1 MEPNNMFSII
11 LAGGSG
17 TRLFPLSRTTYP
29 KQFIPLID
37 NESLF
42 QKSVKRALLHSKP
55 GEIYIVA
62 NKEHEYQVKDQLDQ
76 LGTKCNILLEPC
88 GKNTLPAITNA
99 VSEIQKRDQTAT
111 VLVLPSDQLIDDGDV
126 YKNAVKSAAN
136 LAKEYLVAFGI
147 IPTSPHTGYGYILPG
162 EPLKNGYKIDKFVE
176 KPDVQ
181 TAEKYLQEGYLWN
194 SGMYCISVDVFMT
207 ELRTHTPEIA
217 NAFTRTISEA
227 YDVTPAI
234 SIDYGLMEKTK
245 KSAVASLNADWSDL
259 GSFDALYAVQRKDSL
274 GNVVK
279 GEYITPDGQNNLIIS
294 DDRLVA
300 TIGLSD
306 IAVIDT
312 TDALLLCPKKQ
323 SQRVSEITTLLKETG
338 DKRADLHTTVHR
350 PWGQYTVLLKGP
362 TYLIKRLT
370 IYPGSRLS
378 LQYHHHR
385 SEHWVIVSGTAEVTN
400 DNETF
405 FVRAGEST
413 FIPAGVK
420 HRLANPGL
428 IPLEVIEVQN
438 GELLTEEDIVRIDDD
453 FHRDDM
459 E

>member
-55 GEIYIVA
+55 GDIYIVA
-62 NKEHEYQVKDQLDQ
+62 NKEHEYLVKDQLDQ

-111 VLVLPSDQLIDDGDV
+111 ALVLPSDQLIDDGDV

-136 LAKEYLVAFGI
+136 LAKEYLVTFGI

-162 EPLKNGYKIDKFVE
+162 NLLEEGNEISKFVE
-176 KPDVQ
+176 KPDIQ
-181 TAEKYLQEGYLWN
+181 TAEKYLREGYLWN
-194 SGMYCISVDVFMT
+194 SGMYCFSVDVFMT
-207 ELRTHTPEIA
+207 ELRKHAPEVA
-217 NAFTRTISEA
+217 NAFILTISEA
-227 YDVTPAI
+227 YDATPAI

-245 KSAVASLNADWSDL
+245 KSAVVSLKAKWSDL

-279 GEYITPDGQNNLIIS
+279 GEYLTPDGKDNLIIS

-312 TDALLLCPKKQ
+312 TDALLICPKNQ

-350 PWGQYTVLLKGP
+350 PWGQYTVFLKGP

-370 IYPGSRLS
+370 IHPGSRLS

-405 FVRAGEST
+405 FVRTGEST

-438 GELLTEEDIVRIDDD
+438 GEVLTEEDIVRIDDD
-453 FHRDDM
+453 FHREGM

>member
-1 MEPNNMFSII
+1 MYSII

-62 NKEHEYQVKDQLDQ
+62 NKEHEYLVKDQLDQ

-99 VSEIQKRDQTAT
+99 VSEIQKMEQTAT
-111 VLVLPSDQLIDDGDV
+111 VLVLPSDQLIDDGDG
-126 YKNAVKSAAN
+126 YTSAVKSAAN
-136 LAKEYLVAFGI
+136 LAKEYLVTFGI
-147 IPTSPHTGYGYILPG
+147 IPTSAHTGYGYILPG
-162 EPLKNGYKIDKFVE
+162 KLLEEGSEISKFVE
-176 KPDVQ
+176 KPDIQ
-181 TAEKYLQEGYLWN
+181 TAEKYLREGYLWN
-194 SGMYCISVDVFMT
+194 SGMYCFSVDVFMT
-207 ELRTHTPEIA
+207 ELRTHVPEVA
-217 NAFTRTISEA
+217 NAFIHTISEA
-227 YDVTPAI
+227 YDATPAI

-245 KSAVASLNADWSDL
+245 KSAVVPLKAKWSDL
-259 GSFDALYAVQRKDSL
+259 GSFDALYAVQRKNSQ

-279 GEYITPDGQNNLIIS
+279 GEYLTPDGKNNLIIS

-312 TDALLLCPKKQ
+312 TDALLICPKKQ

-350 PWGQYTVLLKGP
+350 PWGQYTILLKGP

-370 IYPGSRLS
+370 IHPGSRLS

-400 DNETF
+400 DENTF
-405 FVRAGEST
+405 FVRTGEST

-453 FHRDDM
+453 FHREDI

>member
-62 NKEHEYQVKDQLDQ
+62 NKEHEYLVKDQLDQ

-99 VSEIQKRDQTAT
+99 VSEILKRDQTAT

-126 YKNAVKSAAN
+126 YKNAVKSAVN
-136 LAKEYLVAFGI
+136 LAKGYLVAFGI

-162 EPLKNGYKIDKFVE
+162 EPLEKGYKIEKFVE
-176 KPDVQ
+176 KPDIQ

-194 SGMYCISVDVFMT
+194 SGMYCFSADTFMD
-207 ELRTHTPEIA
+207 ELHTHAPEIA
-217 NAFTRTISEA
+217 NAFTRTIPEA
-227 YDVTPAI
+227 YDVTPAV

-245 KSAVASLNADWSDL
+245 KSAVASLNAGWSDL
-259 GSFDALYAVQRKDSL
+259 GSFDALYAVQRKDSQ

-300 TIGLSD
+300 TIGLSN

-312 TDALLLCPKKQ
+312 TDALLICPKNQ
-323 SQRVSEITTLLKETG
+323 SQRVGEITSLLKTAG

-370 IYPGSRLS
+370 IHPGSRLS

-428 IPLEVIEVQN
+428 ILLEVIEVQN
-438 GELLTEEDIVRIDDD
+438 GEILTEEDIVRIDDD
-453 FHRDDM
+453 FHR
-459 E
+459 ESIE

>member
-62 NKEHEYQVKDQLDQ
+62 NKEHEYLVKDQLDQ

-99 VSEIQKRDQTAT
+99 VSEIQKRDKTAT
-111 VLVLPSDQLIDDGDV
+111 VLVLPSDQLIDDGEG
-126 YKNAVKSAAN
+126 YTSAVRSAAN
-136 LAKEYLVAFGI
+136 LAKEYLVTFGI

-162 EPLKNGYKIDKFVE
+162 KLLVEGNEISKFVE
-176 KPDVQ
+176 KPDIQ

-194 SGMYCISVDVFMT
+194 SGMYCFSVDVFMT
-207 ELRTHTPEIA
+207 ELRKHAPEVA
-217 NAFTRTISEA
+217 NAFIHTISDA
-227 YDVTPAI
+227 YDATPAI

-245 KSAVASLNADWSDL
+245 KSAVVSLKAKWSDL

-279 GEYITPDGQNNLIIS
+279 GEYLTPDGKDNLIIS

-312 TDALLLCPKKQ
+312 TDALLICPKKQ

-338 DKRADLHTTVHR
+338 DKRADLHMTVHR
-350 PWGQYTVLLKGP
+350 PWGQYTILLKGQ

-370 IYPGSRLS
+370 IHPGSRLS

-400 DNETF
+400 DNKTF
-405 FVRAGEST
+405 FVRTGEST
-413 FIPAGVK
+413 FIPAGMK

-438 GELLTEEDIVRIDDD
+438 GEILTEEDIVRIDDD

>member
-1 MEPNNMFSII
+1 MFTII

-55 GEIYIVA
+55 GEVYIIT
-62 NKEHEYQVKDQLDQ
+62 NKKHEYLVKDQLEQ
-76 LGTKCNILLEPC
+76 LDTECNILLEPC

-99 VSEIQKRDQTAT
+99 VSEIQKREQTAT
-111 VLVLPSDQLIDDGDV
+111 VLVLPSDQLIDDGEG
-126 YKNAVKSAAN
+126 YTSAVKSAAN

-162 EPLKNGYKIDKFVE
+162 KLLEEGNEISKFVE
-176 KPDVQ
+176 KPDIQ
-181 TAEKYLQEGYLWN
+181 TAEKYVREGYLWN
-194 SGMYCISVDVFMT
+194 SGMYCFSVDVFMT
-207 ELRTHTPEIA
+207 ELRKHAPEVA

-227 YDVTPAI
+227 YDATPAI

-245 KSAVASLNADWSDL
+245 KSAVVSLNAEWSDL
-259 GSFDALYAVQRKDSL
+259 GSFDALYAVQRKDSQ

-294 DDRLVA
+294 DDRLIA

-312 TDALLLCPKKQ
+312 TDALLICPKNQ

-350 PWGQYTVLLKGP
+350 PWGQYTILLKGQ

-370 IYPGSRLS
+370 IHPGSRLS

-400 DNETF
+400 DENTF
-405 FVRAGEST
+405 FVRTGEST

>member
-1 MEPNNMFSII
+1 MDGMALTISSCPLCSII
-11 LAGGSG
+11 
-17 TRLFPLSRTTYP
+17 P
-29 KQFIPLID
+29 
-37 NESLF
+37 
-42 QKSVKRALLHSKP
+42 
-55 GEIYIVA
+55 
-62 NKEHEYQVKDQLDQ
+62 
-76 LGTKCNILLEPC
+76 
-88 GKNTLPAITNA
+88 
-99 VSEIQKRDQTAT
+99 AT
-111 VLVLPSDQLIDDGDV
+111 VLVLPSDQLIDDGEG
-126 YKNAVKSAAN
+126 YTSAVRSAAN
-136 LAKEYLVAFGI
+136 LAKEYLVTFGI

-162 EPLKNGYKIDKFVE
+162 NLLEEGNEISKFVE
-176 KPDVQ
+176 KPDIQ
-181 TAEKYLQEGYLWN
+181 TAEKYLREGYLWN
-194 SGMYCISVDVFMT
+194 SGMYCFSVDVFMT
-207 ELRTHTPEIA
+207 ELRKHAPEVA
-217 NAFTRTISEA
+217 NAFILTISEA
-227 YDVTPAI
+227 YDATPAT

-245 KSAVASLNADWSDL
+245 KSAVVSLKAKWSDL

-279 GEYITPDGQNNLIIS
+279 GEYLTPDGKDNLIIS

-312 TDALLLCPKKQ
+312 TDALLICPKNQ

-370 IYPGSRLS
+370 IHPGSRLS

>member
-1 MEPNNMFSII
+1 MFSII

-62 NKEHEYQVKDQLDQ
+62 NKEHEYLVKDQLDQ

-111 VLVLPSDQLIDDGDV
+111 ALVLPSDQLIDDGDV

-136 LAKEYLVAFGI
+136 LAKEYLVTFGI

-162 EPLKNGYKIDKFVE
+162 NLLEEGNEISKFVE
-176 KPDVQ
+176 KPDIQ
-181 TAEKYLQEGYLWN
+181 TAEKYLREGYLWN
-194 SGMYCISVDVFMT
+194 SGMYCFSVDVFMT
-207 ELRTHTPEIA
+207 ELRKHAPEVA
-217 NAFTRTISEA
+217 NAFILTISEA
-227 YDVTPAI
+227 YDATPAI

-245 KSAVASLNADWSDL
+245 KSAVVSLKAKWSDL

-279 GEYITPDGQNNLIIS
+279 GEYLTPDGKDNLIIS

-312 TDALLLCPKKQ
+312 TDALLICPKNQ

-350 PWGQYTVLLKGP
+350 PWGQYTVFLKGP

-370 IYPGSRLS
+370 IHPGSRLS

-405 FVRAGEST
+405 FVRTGEST

-438 GELLTEEDIVRIDDD
+438 GEVLTEEDIVRIDDD
-453 FHRDDM
+453 FHREGM

>member
-1 MEPNNMFSII
+1 
-11 LAGGSG
+11 
-17 TRLFPLSRTTYP
+17 
-29 KQFIPLID
+29 
-37 NESLF
+37 
-42 QKSVKRALLHSKP
+42 
-55 GEIYIVA
+55 
-62 NKEHEYQVKDQLDQ
+62 
-76 LGTKCNILLEPC
+76 
-88 GKNTLPAITNA
+88 
-99 VSEIQKRDQTAT
+99 
-111 VLVLPSDQLIDDGDV
+111 
-126 YKNAVKSAAN
+126 
-136 LAKEYLVAFGI
+136 
-147 IPTSPHTGYGYILPG
+147 
-162 EPLKNGYKIDKFVE
+162 
-176 KPDVQ
+176 
-181 TAEKYLQEGYLWN
+181 
-194 SGMYCISVDVFMT
+194 MT
-207 ELRTHTPEIA
+207 ELRMHAPEVA
-217 NAFTRTISEA
+217 NAFIHTISEA
-227 YDVTPAI
+227 YDATPAI

-245 KSAVASLNADWSDL
+245 KSAVVSLKAKWSDL

-279 GEYITPDGQNNLIIS
+279 GEYLTPDGKDNLIIS

-312 TDALLLCPKKQ
+312 TDALLICPKNQ

-370 IYPGSRLS
+370 IHPGSRLS

-400 DNETF
+400 DENTF
-405 FVRAGEST
+405 FVRTGEST

-438 GELLTEEDIVRIDDD
+438 GELLTEDDIVRINDDY
-453 FHRDDM
+453 HR
-459 E
+459 EN

>member
-62 NKEHEYQVKDQLDQ
+62 NKEHEYLVKDQLDQ

-111 VLVLPSDQLIDDGDV
+111 ALVLPSDQLIDDGDV

-136 LAKEYLVAFGI
+136 LAKEYLVTFGI

-162 EPLKNGYKIDKFVE
+162 NLLEEGNEISKFVE
-176 KPDVQ
+176 KPDIQ
-181 TAEKYLQEGYLWN
+181 TAEKYLREGYLWN
-194 SGMYCISVDVFMT
+194 SGMYCFSVDVFMT
-207 ELRTHTPEIA
+207 ELRKHAPEVA
-217 NAFTRTISEA
+217 NAFILTISEA
-227 YDVTPAI
+227 YDATPAI

-245 KSAVASLNADWSDL
+245 KSAVVSLKAKWSDL

-279 GEYITPDGQNNLIIS
+279 GEYLTPDGKDNLIIS

-312 TDALLLCPKKQ
+312 TDALLICPKNQ

-350 PWGQYTVLLKGP
+350 PWGQYTVFLKGP

-370 IYPGSRLS
+370 IHPGSRLS

-405 FVRAGEST
+405 FVRTGEST

-438 GELLTEEDIVRIDDD
+438 GEVLTEEDIVRIDDD
-453 FHRDDM
+453 FHREGM

>member
-1 MEPNNMFSII
+1 MFSII

-62 NKEHEYQVKDQLDQ
+62 NKEHEYLVKDQLDQ

-111 VLVLPSDQLIDDGDV
+111 ALVLPSDQLIDDGDV

-136 LAKEYLVAFGI
+136 LAKEYLVTFGI

-162 EPLKNGYKIDKFVE
+162 KPLEKGYKIEKFVE

-194 SGMYCISVDVFMT
+194 SGMYCFSVEVFMT

-217 NAFTRTISEA
+217 NAFTRTIPEA
-227 YDVTPAI
+227 YDITPAV

-245 KSAVASLNADWSDL
+245 KS
-259 GSFDALYAVQRKDSL
+259 
-274 GNVVK
+274 
-279 GEYITPDGQNNLIIS
+279 
-294 DDRLVA
+294 
-300 TIGLSD
+300 D
-306 IAVIDT
+306 I
-312 TDALLLCPKKQ
+312 
-323 SQRVSEITTLLKETG
+323 
-338 DKRADLHTTVHR
+338 
-350 PWGQYTVLLKGP
+350 
-362 TYLIKRLT
+362 
-370 IYPGSRLS
+370 
-378 LQYHHHR
+378 
-385 SEHWVIVSGTAEVTN
+385 
-400 DNETF
+400 
-405 FVRAGEST
+405 
-413 FIPAGVK
+413 
-420 HRLANPGL
+420 
-428 IPLEVIEVQN
+428 
-438 GELLTEEDIVRIDDD
+438 
-453 FHRDDM
+453 
-459 E
+459 